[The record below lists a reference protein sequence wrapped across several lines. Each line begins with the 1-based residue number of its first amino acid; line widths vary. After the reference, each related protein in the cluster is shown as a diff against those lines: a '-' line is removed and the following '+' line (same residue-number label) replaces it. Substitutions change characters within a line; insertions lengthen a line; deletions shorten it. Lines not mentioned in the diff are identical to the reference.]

1 MLRRYILEGSK
12 AVSYVII
19 LYIHW
24 NILFSPIHKSADSYK
39 DFTVNMGEPRGKQGA
54 HSQLSKYDAEIFTTY
69 RYDLCAPVRKILLK
83 SIYIGWVYRG
93 KKGLNLDAL

>member
-19 LYIHW
+19 LYIHR
-24 NILFSPIHKSADSYK
+24 NILFSPIHKIADSYK

-54 HSQLSKYDAEIFTTY
+54 HSQFSRYHAEIFSND
-69 RYDLCAPVRKILLK
+69 RDEH
-83 SIYIGWVYRG
+83 
-93 KKGLNLDAL
+93 